1 MEAQSNGNAVPS
13 GCPDLPDDV
22 WLMVIDDLKD
32 MHGLRAA
39 KELRK
44 IARVMKLF
52 AHEARSHPDNI
63 EG

>member
-1 MEAQSNGNAVPS
+1 MSG
-13 GCPDLPDDV
+13 GCPDLPDEI
-22 WLMVIDDLKD
+22 WLKVVNHLKD

-44 IARVMKLF
+44 IARVMTLF
-52 AHEARSHPDNI
+52 AREARSHPDNI

>member
-1 MEAQSNGNAVPS
+1 
-13 GCPDLPDDV
+13 
-22 WLMVIDDLKD
+22 MVIDDLKD

-44 IARVMKLF
+44 IARVMTLARK
-52 AHEARSHPDNI
+52 ARSHPDNI

>member
-1 MEAQSNGNAVPS
+1 
-13 GCPDLPDDV
+13 
-22 WLMVIDDLKD
+22 MVIDDLKD